1 MVQCVDP
8 LIKNLLSHYA
18 THHMRQ
24 AADIEISL
32 TPRPDGI
39 ALQRWLYDEIRT
51 AILAGRL
58 MPGSRLPATR
68 DLALRLKISR
78 GTVLAAYAQ
87 LGAEGYI
94 QGATGKGS
102 FVAPELPDLP
112 PRPVATGSG
121 VAESISNNSTGTQ
134 CEAPAVVLSA
144 RGKKLSMTPF
154 SVAGR
159 TLPAK
164 AFRTNQPDVTAFPFD
179 LWTRIAS
186 RRSRRLCPKFLTDG
200 DACGY
205 KPLREEIAGY
215 LRSSRGITC
224 SAEQVVLVGS
234 VQQILDISA
243 RLLLDPGDQ
252 VWIEDP
258 GYPGAHLIFAAAGA
272 KIVDIPVDL
281 NGIDVENA
289 RNQAPNARLAYVTA
303 GRQSPLGS
311 VLALDRRLSLLN
323 WAHQHNAIVI
333 EDDYDSEYRF
343 EGAPLSAM
351 KSLDEKGRVIYCG
364 TFSKLL
370 FPSLRISY
378 AVLPDQL
385 IAPFTS
391 ALSLT
396 FRHVPLI
403 AQTTLHEFIAEG
415 HLGRHVRRMRLL
427 YAERAQALRQ
437 AADAHLV
444 GLLQIP
450 KITMGLDTPA
460 FLPNDINDKDVAN
473 LAAQAGIESLPL
485 SAYARTQPVNPGL
498 LLGFAAV
505 SQTEIESGVRT
516 LARVIDKN
524 AN

>member
-1 MVQCVDP
+1 
-8 LIKNLLSHYA
+8 
-18 THHMRQ
+18 MRQ
-24 AADIEISL
+24 AADIEIAL
-32 TPRPDGI
+32 TPRREGTP
-39 ALQRWLYDEIRT
+39 LQRWLYDEIRT
-51 AILAGRL
+51 AILSGRL
-58 MPGSRLPATR
+58 VPGSRLPATR

-78 GTVLAAYAQ
+78 GTVLAVYDQ

-94 QGATGKGS
+94 RGATGQGS

-112 PRPVATGSG
+112 PRPLAPKGG
-121 VAESISNNSTGTQ
+121 VAEPTNMVPS
-134 CEAPAVVLSA
+134 EAPTAALSA

-159 TLPAK
+159 SFPAK
-164 AFRTNQPDVTAFPFD
+164 AFRTNQPDVTAFPIE

-186 RRSRRLCPKFLTDG
+186 SKSRRLRPELLMDG
-200 DACGY
+200 DARGY
-205 KPLREEIAGY
+205 KPLREAIAGY
-215 LRSSRGITC
+215 LRSSRGISC

-243 RLLLDPGDQ
+243 RLLLDPGDE
-252 VWIEDP
+252 VWVEDP
-258 GYPGAHLIFAAAGA
+258 GYPAAHLIFAAAGA
-272 KIVDIPVDL
+272 KIVDIPVDS
-281 NGIDVENA
+281 NGMDVAFA

-311 VLALDRRLSLLN
+311 VLALDRRLALLN
-323 WAHQHNAIVI
+323 WACRHDAIVI
-333 EDDYDSEYRF
+333 EDDYDSEYRY

-351 KSLDEKGRVIYCG
+351 KGLDEAGRVIYCG

-385 IAPFTS
+385 IAPFTA

-396 FRHVPLI
+396 ARHVALM
-403 AQTTLHEFIAEG
+403 AQSTLHEFIAEG

-437 AADAHLV
+437 AADVYLP
-444 GLLQIP
+444 GLLDIP
-450 KITMGLDTPA
+450 KITMGLDTPT
-460 FLPNDINDKDVAN
+460 FLPGDRDDKSVAL

-485 SAYARTQPVNPGL
+485 SIYARTHPVKPGL

-505 SQTEIESGVRT
+505 GPEAIASGVRT
-516 LARVIDKN
+516 LARVLE
-524 AN
+524 A

>member
-1 MVQCVDP
+1 
-8 LIKNLLSHYA
+8 
-18 THHMRQ
+18 MRQ
-24 AADIEISL
+24 AADIEIAL
-32 TPRPDGI
+32 TPRPDGVT
-39 ALQRWLYDEIRT
+39 LQRWLYDEIHT
-51 AILAGRL
+51 AILSGRL
-58 MPGSRLPATR
+58 TPGSRLPATR

-78 GTVLAAYAQ
+78 GTVLAVYDQ
-87 LGAEGYI
+87 LGAEGYLR
-94 QGATGKGS
+94 GAKGKGS

-112 PRPVATGSG
+112 PRPLAPGGGAAEPMNRNATG
-121 VAESISNNSTGTQ
+121 ITY
-134 CEAPAVVLSA
+134 EAPAVVLPA

-159 TLPAK
+159 SFPAK
-164 AFRTNQPDVTAFPFD
+164 AFRTNQPDVTAFPLE

-186 RRSRRLCPKFLTDG
+186 SRSRRLRPELLMDG
-200 DACGY
+200 DARGY
-205 KPLREEIAGY
+205 KPLREAIAGY

-234 VQQILDISA
+234 VQRILDISA
-243 RLLLDPGDQ
+243 RLLLDPGGE
-252 VWIEDP
+252 VWVEDP

-272 KIVDIPVDL
+272 KIVDIPVDS
-281 NGIDVENA
+281 NGMDVVFA

-303 GRQSPLGS
+303 GRQSPMGS
-311 VLALDRRLSLLN
+311 VLALDRRLALLH
-323 WAHQHNAIVI
+323 WARRHDAIVI
-333 EDDYDSEYRF
+333 EDDYDSEYRY

-351 KSLDEKGRVIYCG
+351 KSLDEAGQVIYCG

-385 IAPFTS
+385 IAPFTA

-396 FRHVPLI
+396 SRHVALM

-415 HLGRHVRRMRLL
+415 HFGRHVRRMRLL

-437 AADAHLV
+437 AADVYLA
-444 GLLQIP
+444 GLLEIP
-450 KITMGLDTPA
+450 EITMGLDTPA
-460 FLPNDINDKDVAN
+460 FLPGDRDDKSVAH

-485 SAYARTQPVNPGL
+485 SIYARTRPVKPGL

-505 SQTEIESGVRT
+505 GPEAIASGVRT
-516 LARVIDKN
+516 LARVLD
-524 AN
+524 A

>member
-1 MVQCVDP
+1 
-8 LIKNLLSHYA
+8 
-18 THHMRQ
+18 MRR
-24 AADIEISL
+24 AANIEIAL

-39 ALQRWLYDEIRT
+39 PLQRWLYDEIRT
-51 AILAGRL
+51 AILSGRL

-78 GTVLAAYAQ
+78 GTVLAVYAQ

-121 VAESISNNSTGTQ
+121 VAEPIGRNAIGTKYD
-134 CEAPAVVLSA
+134 APAVVLST

-154 SVAGR
+154 SVPGR

-186 RRSRRLCPKFLTDG
+186 SRSRRLRPKFLTDG
-200 DACGY
+200 DARGY
-205 KPLREEIAGY
+205 KPLREAIAGY

-272 KIVDIPVDL
+272 KIVDIPVDS
-281 NGIDVENA
+281 NGIDVEVA

-311 VLALDRRLSLLN
+311 VLALDRRLALLT
-323 WAHQHNAIVI
+323 WAHRHNAIVI

-343 EGAPLSAM
+343 EGAPLAAM
-351 KSLDEKGRVIYCG
+351 KSLDEAGRVIYCG

-385 IAPFTS
+385 IAPFTT

-396 FRHVPLI
+396 FRHVALI

-415 HLGRHVRRMRLL
+415 HFGRHVRRMRLL
-427 YAERAQALRQ
+427 YAERAQALRK
-437 AADAHLV
+437 AADAHLA
-444 GLLQIP
+444 GLLEIP
-450 KITMGLDTPA
+450 EITMGLDTPA
-460 FLPNDINDKDVAN
+460 FLPSDSDDKDVAH

-485 SAYARTQPVNPGL
+485 SAYARTHPVQPGL

-505 SQTEIESGVRT
+505 SPTEIESGVRT
-516 LARVIDKN
+516 LARVLDKK
-524 AN
+524 